1 MPSSFDPPNS
11 ALMPDMRQEDMR
23 QEEAQMRR
31 TLGLEH
37 RATTSSPQYSS
48 RLADRHQQTRRF
60 VRDGEVPVVLVGRR
74 DQGSDGAA
82 SSGAPP
88 VNRLAI
94 AENALDAEH
103 AARQRSERALTEAQA
118 TVHELQ
124 TKIGHADLARDEAVE
139 TANHLRA
146 EVERLKTEL
155 TAERQARAEAEQAF
169 QKALDGRE
177 YRVRRQV
184 ARTAATLPDPAQT
197 LPRKLGRPLGSKNG
211 VRKVPVKEPKPVRWW

>member
-1 MPSSFDPPNS
+1 
-11 ALMPDMRQEDMR
+11 MR

-37 RATTSSPQYSS
+37 RATSSSPQYSS
-48 RLADRHQQTRRF
+48 RLNDRHQQPRRF
-60 VRDGEVPVVLVGRR
+60 VRDGEVPVVLIGRR
-74 DQGSDGAA
+74 DQGGDGAT

-103 AARQRSERALTEAQA
+103 AARQRSERALTEAQS

-124 TKIGHADLARDEAVE
+124 TKIGHANLARDEAVE
-139 TANHLRA
+139 TANLLRA
-146 EVERLKTEL
+146 EIERLKTEL

-169 QKALDGRE
+169 QKTLDGRE
-177 YRVRRQV
+177 YGIRHRV
-184 ARTAATLPDPAQT
+184 ARAAAPLPESAQT
-197 LPRKLGRPLGSKNG
+197 LPRKLGRPPGSKNG
-211 VRKVPVKEPKPVRWW
+211 VRKVPVKEPKPVKWW

>member
-11 ALMPDMRQEDMR
+11 AMLPDLR

-37 RATTSSPQYSS
+37 RPAASSSQYSP

-60 VRDGEVPVVLVGRR
+60 VRDGEVPVVLIGRR
-74 DQGSDGAA
+74 DQAGDGTTSSA
-82 SSGAPP
+82 SPP

-103 AARQRSERALTEAQA
+103 AARQRCERALAEAQA

-139 TANHLRA
+139 TASHLRA
-146 EVERLKTEL
+146 ENEQLKAEL
-155 TAERQARAEAEQAF
+155 TAERQTRAEAEQAL
-169 QKALDGRE
+169 QKALDGRG
-177 YRVRRQV
+177 YGGRDRV
-184 ARTAATLPDPAQT
+184 ARPAPTLAEAGQT

-211 VRKVPVKEPKPVRWW
+211 VRKTPMKEPKPVRWW

>member
-11 ALMPDMRQEDMR
+11 ALLPDMR

-37 RATTSSPQYSS
+37 RAASSSPQYSS
-48 RLADRHQQTRRF
+48 RLADRHQQARRF

-74 DQGSDGAA
+74 DQAGDGSA
-82 SSGAPP
+82 SSGSLP

-103 AARQRSERALTEAQA
+103 AARQRSERALAEAQA

-124 TKIGHADLARDEAVE
+124 TKIGHADLARYEAVE
-139 TANHLRA
+139 TADHLRA
-146 EVERLKTEL
+146 ENERLKTEL

-177 YRVRRQV
+177 YGVRHRV
-184 ARTAATLPDPAQT
+184 ARAAETLGEPAQT
-197 LPRKLGRPLGSKNG
+197 PPRKLGRPPGSKNG

>member
-1 MPSSFDPPNS
+1 
-11 ALMPDMRQEDMR
+11 MR

-31 TLGLEH
+31 TLGLDH
-37 RATTSSPQYSS
+37 RPTASAPQYSS

-74 DQGSDGAA
+74 DQGSDGVTP
-82 SSGAPP
+82 SGSPP

-103 AARQRSERALTEAQA
+103 AARLRTERSLAEAQA

-139 TANHLRA
+139 TASHLRA
-146 EVERLKTEL
+146 ENERLKAEL
-155 TAERQARAEAEQAF
+155 IAERQARAEAEQAF
-169 QKALDGRE
+169 RKAVDGRG
-177 YRVRRQV
+177 YGVRHRV
-184 ARTAATLPDPAQT
+184 ARTAETLAEPAQIR
-197 LPRKLGRPLGSKNG
+197 PRKLGRPLGSKNG